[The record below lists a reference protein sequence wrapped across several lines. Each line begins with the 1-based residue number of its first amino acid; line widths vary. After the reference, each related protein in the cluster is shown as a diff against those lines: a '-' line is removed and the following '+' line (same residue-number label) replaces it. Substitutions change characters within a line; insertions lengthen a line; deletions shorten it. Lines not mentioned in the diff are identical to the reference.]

1 MNMLENIRNR
11 IETLRETIRYHNYRY
26 YVLDDPAIPD
36 SEYDRLLR
44 ELQALETQ
52 HPALTSSDSPTQRVG
67 HEPVKAFGE
76 LKHDLPMLSLDN
88 AFDAD
93 ELIAFDKRLHERLGD
108 KHPID
113 YHAEPKLDG
122 LAVSLVYRDG
132 RLVQG
137 ATRGDGITGEDIT
150 HNIRTIKSVPLR
162 LIGERYPRVL
172 EVRGE
177 VYMPKQ
183 DFEQYNVRARAK
195 GEKTLINPRNAAA
208 GSLRQ
213 LDPRMTA
220 KRHLAIFFY
229 SVGKVVDGKLPTTQ
243 HEIIRQLKHWGLR
256 TCPQSEL
263 VKGPSGCLAY
273 YEKIGQQRAALPY
286 EIDGVVYKVNRLDQQ
301 QQLGFVSR
309 APRWAIAHKFPAQE
323 ELTRI
328 REIAFQVGRTGALTP
343 VAKLEPVFVGG
354 VTVSNATLHNM
365 DEIERKDV
373 RVADTVIVRR
383 AGDVIPEVVSVLKDK
398 RPAGTKRV
406 KLPPRCPICGSQVVR
421 SEGEVVARCIGGLYC
436 PAQRK
441 ESIKHFASRRAMDIE
456 GLGDKLVDQ
465 LVDGGLVE
473 HVDDLFHL
481 CAERL
486 TVLERMGAKSADNLI
501 NALEKSKR
509 TTLGRFIYALG
520 IREVGEATA
529 QALAAHFGSLE
540 ALWEAD
546 EERLQVVPDV
556 GPVVAKQVYTF
567 FNQRHNRQVL
577 QKLRNAGV
585 QWPEQRIDQD
595 VPKPLQGKTY
605 VLTGTLNSM
614 SREAAKQR
622 LQALGAKATSS
633 VSKQT
638 TAVIVGDNPGS
649 KLDKAES
656 LGIRILRE
664 NDLLGLLEGRI
675 E

>member
-1 MNMLENIRNR
+1 
-11 IETLRETIRYHNYRY
+11 
-26 YVLDDPAIPD
+26 
-36 SEYDRLLR
+36 
-44 ELQALETQ
+44 
-52 HPALTSSDSPTQRVG
+52 
-67 HEPVKAFGE
+67 
-76 LKHDLPMLSLDN
+76 MLSLDN
-88 AFDAD
+88 AFDKD
-93 ELIAFDKRLHERLGD
+93 ELIAFDKRLRERLGD
-108 KHPID
+108 ESPIE

-122 LAVSLVYRDG
+122 LAVSLLYRDG

-137 ATRGDGITGEDIT
+137 ATRGDGATGEDIT
-150 HNIRTIKSVPLR
+150 QNIRTIKSVPLR
-162 LIGERYPRVL
+162 LIGERHPHVL
-172 EVRGE
+172 EARGE
-177 VYMPKQ
+177 VYMPKKE
-183 DFEQYNVRARAK
+183 FEQYNARARES

-213 LDPRMTA
+213 LDSRMTA

-229 SVGKVVDGKLPTTQ
+229 SVGKVDGGPLSDTQ
-243 HEIIRQLKHWGLR
+243 HEITRQLKHWGLR

-263 VKGPSGCLAY
+263 VTGPSGCLAY
-273 YEKIGQQRAALPY
+273 YEKIKQRRTALSY
-286 EIDGVVYKVNRLDQQ
+286 EIDGVVYKVNRLDLQ

-328 REIAFQVGRTGALTP
+328 LEIVFQVGRTGALTP

-373 RVADTVIVRR
+373 RVGDTVIVRR

-398 RPAGTKRV
+398 RAAGTRRV
-406 KLPPRCPICGSQVVR
+406 KLPKRCPICGSQVTR
-421 SEGEVVARCIGGLYC
+421 SAGEVVARCTGGLYC

-473 HVDDLFHL
+473 HVDDLYHL
-481 CAERL
+481 SADQL
-486 TVLERMGAKSADNLI
+486 AQLERMGAKSAHNLI

-509 TTLGRFIYALG
+509 TTLSRFIYALG

-529 QALAAHFGSLE
+529 QAIAAHFGSLE

-546 EERLQVVPDV
+546 EARLQAVVDI
-556 GPVVAKQVYTF
+556 GPVVAKQVHTF
-567 FNQRHNRQVL
+567 FAQHHNRQII
-577 QKLRNAGV
+577 QKLRTAGL
-585 QWPEQRIDQD
+585 QWPEAHTAWEA
-595 VPKPLQGKTY
+595 PKPLQGKTY
-605 VLTGTLNSM
+605 VLTGTLRSM

-622 LQALGAKATSS
+622 LQALGAKATSG

-638 TAVIVGDNPGS
+638 TGVIVGDNPGS

-656 LGIRILRE
+656 LGVRILRE
-664 NDLLGLLEGRI
+664 KDFLGLLEGRI

>member
-1 MNMLENIRNR
+1 MLENIKNR
-11 IETLRETIRYHNYRY
+11 IATLREDIQYHNYHY
-26 YVLDDPAIPD
+26 YVLDDPLIPD
-36 SEYDRLLR
+36 SEYDRLMR
-44 ELQALETQ
+44 QLQALEAQ
-52 HPALTSSDSPTQRVG
+52 YPELISPDSPTQRVG
-67 HEPVKAFGE
+67 HEPAKTFGE
-76 LKHDLPMLSLDN
+76 VKHDIPMLSLDN
-88 AFDAD
+88 AFDKD
-93 ELIAFDKRLHERLGD
+93 ELIAFDKRLRERLGD
-108 KHPID
+108 ESPIE

-122 LAVSLVYRDG
+122 LAISLLYRDG

-137 ATRGDGITGEDIT
+137 ATRGDGATGEDIT
-150 HNIRTIKSVPLR
+150 QNIRTIKSVPLR
-162 LIGERYPRVL
+162 LIGERHPHVL
-172 EVRGE
+172 EARGE
-177 VYMPKQ
+177 VYMPKKE
-183 DFEQYNVRARAK
+183 FEQYNARARES

-213 LDPRMTA
+213 LDSRMTA

-229 SVGKVVDGKLPTTQ
+229 SVGKVDGGPLSDTQ
-243 HEIIRQLKHWGLR
+243 HEITRQLKHWGLR

-263 VKGPSGCLAY
+263 VTGPSGCLAY
-273 YEKIGQQRAALPY
+273 YEKIKQRRTALSY
-286 EIDGVVYKVNRLDQQ
+286 EIDGVVYKVNRLDLQ

-328 REIAFQVGRTGALTP
+328 LEIVFQVGRTGALTP

-373 RVADTVIVRR
+373 RVGDTVIVRR

-398 RPAGTKRV
+398 RAAGTRRV
-406 KLPPRCPICGSQVVR
+406 KLPKRCPICGSQVTR
-421 SEGEVVARCIGGLYC
+421 SAGEVVARCTGGLYC

-473 HVDDLFHL
+473 HVDDLYHL
-481 CAERL
+481 SADQL
-486 TVLERMGAKSADNLI
+486 AQLERMGAKSAHNLI

-509 TTLGRFIYALG
+509 TTLSRFIYALG

-529 QALAAHFGSLE
+529 QAIAAHFGSLE

-546 EERLQVVPDV
+546 EARLQAVVDI
-556 GPVVAKQVYTF
+556 GPVVAKQVHTF
-567 FNQRHNRQVL
+567 FAQHHNRQII
-577 QKLRNAGV
+577 QKLRTAGL
-585 QWPEQRIDQD
+585 QWPEAHTAWEA
-595 VPKPLQGKTY
+595 PKPLQGKTY
-605 VLTGTLNSM
+605 VLTGTLRSM

-622 LQALGAKATSS
+622 LQALGAKATSG

-638 TAVIVGDNPGS
+638 TGVIVGDNPGS

-656 LGIRILRE
+656 LGVRILRE
-664 NDLLGLLEGRI
+664 KDFLGLLEGRI

>member
-1 MNMLENIRNR
+1 MLEDIKNR
-11 IETLRETIRYHNYRY
+11 IATLREDIRYHNYRY
-26 YVLDDPAIPD
+26 YVLDDPLIPD
-36 SEYDRLLR
+36 SEYDRLMR
-44 ELQALETQ
+44 QLQALENQ
-52 HPALTSSDSPTQRVG
+52 HPELISPDSPTQRVG
-67 HEPVKAFGE
+67 HEPAKVFGE
-76 LKHDLPMLSLDN
+76 VKHGIPMLSLDN
-88 AFDAD
+88 AFDED
-93 ELIAFDKRLHERLGD
+93 ELIAFDKRLRERLGA
-108 KHPID
+108 KRPIE

-122 LAVSLVYRDG
+122 LAVSLLYRDG

-137 ATRGDGITGEDIT
+137 ATRGDGVTGEDIT
-150 HNIRTIKSVPLR
+150 QNIRTIKSVPLR

-172 EVRGE
+172 EARGE
-177 VYMPKQ
+177 VYMPKN
-183 DFEQYNVRARAK
+183 DFEQYNARAREN
-195 GEKTLINPRNAAA
+195 GEKTLVNPRNAAA

-213 LDPRMTA
+213 LDSRMTA

-229 SVGKVVDGKLPTTQ
+229 SVGKVDDGPLPDTQ
-243 HEIIRQLKHWGLR
+243 HEITRQLKRWGLR
-256 TCPQSEL
+256 TCPQSER
-263 VKGPSGCLAY
+263 VTGPSGCLAY
-273 YEKIGQQRAALPY
+273 YEKIRQRRATLSY
-286 EIDGVVYKVNRLDQQ
+286 EIDGVVYKVNRLDLQ

-328 REIAFQVGRTGALTP
+328 QEIVFQVGRTGALTP

-373 RVADTVIVRR
+373 RAGDTVIVRR

-398 RPAGTKRV
+398 RAAGTRRV
-406 KLPPRCPICGSQVVR
+406 KLPKRCPICGSQVIR

-465 LVDGGLVE
+465 LVDGGMVE
-473 HVDDLFHL
+473 HVDDLYHL
-481 CAERL
+481 SADQL
-486 TVLERMGAKSADNLI
+486 AQLERMGAKSAHNLI

-509 TTLGRFIYALG
+509 TTLSRFIYALG

-529 QALAAHFGSLE
+529 QVLAAHFGSLE

-546 EERLQVVPDV
+546 EARLQAVVDI
-556 GPVVAKQVYTF
+556 GPVVAKQIHTF
-567 FNQRHNRQVL
+567 FAQHHNRQII
-577 QKLRNAGV
+577 QELRTAGL
-585 QWPEQRIDQD
+585 QWPEAHADWET
-595 VPKPLQGKTY
+595 PKPLQGKTY
-605 VLTGTLNSM
+605 VLTGTLRSM

-622 LQALGAKATSS
+622 LTALGAKATSG

-656 LGIRILRE
+656 LGIRILHE
-664 NDLLGLLEGRI
+664 KDFLGLLEGGI